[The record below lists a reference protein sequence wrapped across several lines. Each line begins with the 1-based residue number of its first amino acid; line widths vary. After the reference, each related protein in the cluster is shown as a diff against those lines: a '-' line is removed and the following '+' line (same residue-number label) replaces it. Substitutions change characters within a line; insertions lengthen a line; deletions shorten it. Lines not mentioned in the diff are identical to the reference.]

1 MIQKRILVTN
11 DDGINSLGLLELA
24 RALKGLG
31 EVWVVAPDR
40 NRSGASHALTRSA
53 PLRLDKLEMDGEER
67 VYSTDGTPADCVY
80 LTLSHL
86 LAGVKVDLVVSGIN
100 LGFNLAD
107 DITYSGTVAAA
118 LESVLLD
125 VPAIAVSLE
134 TFNTENFVVAKAIA
148 REIAT
153 LVLEAPHWLP
163 RGVFLNVNIP
173 SGVVQKN
180 YKITTVGRRSY
191 SKDVRQGLDPKGR
204 TYYWIGGDPL
214 QHDDIPGS
222 DCNAVFDE
230 RLISV
235 TPIHADM
242 THNVTVARWESV
254 KLPGFRCINRR
265 IETPNG
271 LPGTQA

>member
-1 MIQKRILVTN
+1 MIQRKILVTN
-11 DDGINSLGLLELA
+11 DDGINSIGLFELV
-24 RALKGLG
+24 RALEELG

-40 NRSGASHALTRSA
+40 NRSGVSHALTLSS
-53 PLRLDKLEMDGEER
+53 PLRLDKLELNNEER

-86 LAGVKVDLVVSGIN
+86 LAGTKVDLVVSGIN

-107 DITYSGTVAAA
+107 DLTYSGTVAAA
-118 LESVLLD
+118 LEAVLLD

-134 TFNTENFVVAKAIA
+134 TFDDEGIAVAKAIV

-153 LVLEAPHWLP
+153 LVLEDPHWLP

-173 SGVVQKN
+173 KGVVQRS

-191 SKDVRQGLDPKGR
+191 SKDVRQVLDPKGR
-204 TYYWIGGDPL
+204 IYYWIGGDPL
-214 QHDDIPGS
+214 QHDDLPGS

-230 RLISV
+230 GLISV
-235 TPIHADM
+235 TPIHTDM
-242 THNVTVARWESV
+242 THNDSLTRWKSA
-254 KLPGFRCINRR
+254 KLPGFCCVNRR
-265 IETPNG
+265 IEVQEAG
-271 LPGTQA
+271 SR